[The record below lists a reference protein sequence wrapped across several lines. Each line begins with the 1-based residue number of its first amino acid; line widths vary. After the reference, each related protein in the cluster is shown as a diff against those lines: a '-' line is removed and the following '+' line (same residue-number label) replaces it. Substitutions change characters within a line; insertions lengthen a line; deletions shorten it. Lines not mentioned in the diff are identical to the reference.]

1 ITKQIE
7 GACSAV
13 VCFVSV
19 WPSSTTLSSS
29 PSRCMVSPSRTSGAT
44 NCDGT
49 WPGKRGSQKDCS
61 RLRLMGPQSNR
72 LFRPRSKQCTLAY
85 SVGWERLERV
95 GGFRRSS
102 LFRAHRCFM
111 GPEPIGHF
119 RPKPEKYAPA
129 YPLEWKR
136 LGNLVGFGRDADV
149 GSRLHFL
156 GAEPNRLLRARPRQ
170 RALAHPVWPTLTQ
183 AAAQKRGS
191 WK

>member
-1 ITKQIE
+1 MTSPTE
-7 GACSAV
+7 GTCSAV

-95 GGFRRSS
+95 GGFMMSS
-102 LFRAHRCFM
+102 LFRAHRCFI

-119 RPKPEKYAPA
+119 RPKPEKYAPP
-129 YPLEWKR
+129 YPLEWNR
-136 LGNLVGFGRDADV
+136 RVNLVGVVRDADF
-149 GSRLHFL
+149 GPRL
-156 GAEPNRLLRARPRQ
+156 P
-170 RALAHPVWPTLTQ
+170 ALDCE
-183 AAAQKRGS
+183 S
-191 WK
+191 N